1 MARRGDDGRRFKL
14 NDTWDWGWDGTL
26 TSDKTFLDQYDFD
39 ERDLATSKLYLT
51 GMDDRNYFSAQALHF
66 RTLSL
71 AEDQDD
77 FPVVLPYVN
86 SEYTLDQA
94 VLGGELSF

>member
-1 MARRGDDGRRFKL
+1 MTTVGGFRL

-26 TSDKTFLDQYDFD
+26 TSDKTFLDKYDFD

-71 AEDQDD
+71 DEDQSTISRS
-77 FPVVLPYVN
+77 PCPTSIRNIHWTRPCLAAN
-86 SEYTLDQA
+86 
-94 VLGGELSF
+94 